1 MRFALFAL
9 IFAPLVASVPAI
21 SIVIE
26 HNDVSPNVL
35 VLGQNG
41 QPYCVPNGD
50 VCPHKYPCCSGY
62 CDQYRDPPYCVP
74 NGDVCPH
81 KYPCCSGH
89 CDQDRHVC
97 TVSYHRAALIIS
109 IAVSRVLIPFDSNHR
124 SSCPRCFYTIHRRRM
139 SRTLAGSSL

>member
-1 MRFALFAL
+1 MHRKLPPAL
-9 IFAPLVASVPAI
+9 II
-21 SIVIE
+21 SIV
-26 HNDVSPNVL
+26 VSRVL
-35 VLGQNG
+35 IGQ
-41 QPYCVPNGD
+41 
-50 VCPHKYPCCSGY
+50 K
-62 CDQYRDPPYCVP
+62 DPPYCVP